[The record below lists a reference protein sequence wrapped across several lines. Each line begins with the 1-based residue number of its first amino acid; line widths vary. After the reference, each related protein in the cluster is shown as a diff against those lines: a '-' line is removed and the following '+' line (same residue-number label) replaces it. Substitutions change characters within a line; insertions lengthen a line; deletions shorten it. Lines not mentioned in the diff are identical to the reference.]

1 MPQIVT
7 PGEAQVGGFFKGRV
21 YGNAA
26 QLLSNSGM
34 NVNALRTNLTLRKD
48 EWKEMDKK
56 VLQITKQRMTGVSD
70 LVSRGLVY
78 NLGNA
83 LGKTVFEYE
92 DASDMEDAQ
101 ISMAGEV
108 QPRKDALEFD
118 INYLPLPIVH
128 TAFSLNI
135 RKLTASRNQGDP
147 LDTLQVG
154 VATRKV
160 SEKVESIL
168 FAGAGTYTFGGG
180 TLQGYQDFTHRNTGS
195 LTKKWDDSSG
205 IIITDILDMKAAS
218 LADRHYGPWILYV
231 PSNFEVAL
239 DEDYVSGY
247 PKSIRQRI
255 LEIGGI
261 IDIKIADFM
270 TDDNVLLVEMA
281 EDTARIIMGLQPT
294 VVEWETQGGMVHNFM
309 VMAII
314 VPQLRAD
321 QDNRCGIQ
329 HWT

>member
-34 NVNALRTNLTLRKD
+34 NVNALRTNLTLRLD

-56 VLQITKQRMTGVSD
+56 VLEITKKRMTGVND

-78 NLGNA
+78 NMGNG
-83 LGKTVFEYE
+83 LGKMVFEYE

-101 ISMAGEV
+101 VSMAGEV

-118 INYLPLPIVH
+118 VNYLPLPIVH

-135 RKLTASRNQGDP
+135 RKLAASRNQGDP
-147 LDTLQVG
+147 LDTMQAA
-154 VATRKV
+154 VAARKV

-180 TLQGYQDFTHRNTGS
+180 SLQGYQNFTHRNTGS
-195 LTKKWDDSSG
+195 LSKNWDDSSG
-205 IIITDILDMKAAS
+205 IVITDVLAMKAAS
-218 LADRHYGPWILYV
+218 IADRHYGPWMLYV
-231 PSNFEVAL
+231 PSNFEIVL
-239 DEDYVSGY
+239 DEDYQTGY
-247 PKSIRQRI
+247 PKTIRQRI

-270 TDDNVLLVEMA
+270 TADNVLLVEMS

-294 VVEWETQGGMVHNFM
+294 TVEWETQGGMVHNFM